1 MKKIAIVPVKNEDWI
16 LEKTL
21 TALSLFCDH
30 IIVGDAGSW
39 DKTRQI
45 IDACPKAVFVNNTS
59 PHMGS
64 VNRRQLILNKAREF
78 GEDNLIF
85 VFDADEIPSANILAD
100 KQFWNDV
107 ERLSPGQSIE
117 LEWMTLWKS
126 IRQFRDDT
134 SVWAHQYKPFIFRDD
149 GITNYSPGDVHESKV
164 PEGFGSEPNRNESIK
179 VLHFHFVLW
188 ERMLAKQAYIRT
200 RELLQYGRSPWF
212 INFRYGITKEER
224 GMVLRNAPKEWLNG
238 YVQYGITLENL
249 LPSPVYWYE
258 VEVLRSFKQFGPE
271 KFKWLDIWDIPWEQK
286 RLSAADFGF
295 DGIPEIK
302 ISDPRNIFIKIYH
315 KLLYL
320 FSIQEL
326 IAIYSK
332 VKSLWKS

>member
-39 DKTRQI
+39 DRTRQI

-78 GEDNLIF
+78 GNDNLIF
-85 VFDADEIPSANILAD
+85 VFDADEIPSANILTD
-100 KQFWNDV
+100 EQFWNDAG
-107 ERLSPGQSIE
+107 RLRPGQSMD
-117 LEWMTLWKS
+117 LEWVTLWKS
-126 IRQFRDDT
+126 VHKFRDDA
-134 SVWAHQYKPFIFRDD
+134 SVWAHQYKPFVFRDD
-149 GITNYSPGDVHESKV
+149 GVTNYAPGDVHESKV
-164 PEGFGSEPNRNESIK
+164 PEGFGREIVKNEKIK

-188 ERMLAKQAYIRT
+188 DRMLAKQAFIRT
-200 RELLQYGRSPWF
+200 QELLQYGRSPWF

-224 GMVLRNAPKEWLNG
+224 GMVLGSAPQEWLNG
-238 YVQYGITLENL
+238 YAAYGITLENL
-249 LPSPVYWYE
+249 QPSPVYWYE
-258 VEVLRSFKQFGPE
+258 VEVLRSFKRFGSG

-286 RLSAADFGF
+286 RLSAAKLGFG
-295 DGIPEIK
+295 GIPENK
-302 ISDPRNIFIKIYH
+302 IFDPRGVLIKIYH

-320 FSIQEL
+320 FSIQAL
-326 IAIYSK
+326 ILIYSK
-332 VKSLWKS
+332 VKSIWKS